1 MVRRWAW
8 LMMKKSLLQKH
19 KELTGERSNMLR
31 SFVEN
36 GQSGIVDSI
45 FRHSFNIQFK
55 NLYFHVGNYAGGLS
69 VLGITIESS
78 YLNEIL
84 QNISLDDLVIY
95 QHDILKIYASNKI
108 FEINLSNLHEVDLTI
123 PKVNLSIEQYKII
136 ESSLKELKLNTKIGL
151 EKKSLDHI
159 ESNFVSIKDLDDVDL
174 SKLIKY
180 MLGRGKGLTPSG
192 DDMLVGFTSMI
203 ICSNNS
209 MINRWMNLLSDF
221 SQLNTTKVSTAYIR
235 AVQYGYISKDL
246 KELMLNMNQNKQII
260 IHKMQ
265 QVLQMGHTSGADTLF
280 GVSLAINEIIGGS
293 NNG

>member
-1 MVRRWAW
+1 
-8 LMMKKSLLQKH
+8 MMKKSLLQKH